1 MFLKNATATWDGADH
16 SDDVD
21 NVTFTPNV
29 TTATFT
35 PISGNSK
42 SESTESWT
50 LSFNLAQDFTA
61 DSLYM
66 KLHAG
71 GEPKEL
77 VFKPRGAE
85 VGGAVITATVVP
97 APAVIGGGVGALTA
111 TATCA
116 VNGKPVIT
124 PATV

>member
-35 PISGNSK
+35 PISGNAQ
-42 SESTESWT
+42 SESTETWT
-50 LSFNLAQDFTA
+50 ATFNLAQDFTA
-61 DSLYM
+61 TSLYM
-66 KLHAG
+66 KLYAG
-71 GEPKEL
+71 GTPKEV
-77 VFKPRGAE
+77 VFKPRGEEA
-85 VGGAVITATVVP
+85 GGAVITATVVP

-111 TATCA
+111 SATLA
-116 VNGKPVIT
+116 VNGRPVIT

>member
-29 TTATFT
+29 TTATFN

-42 SESTESWT
+42 SESTETWT
-50 LSFNLAQDFTA
+50 LTFNLAQDFKE

-66 KLHAG
+66 KLYAG
-71 GEPKEL
+71 GGPKEV

-85 VGGAVITATVVP
+85 VGGAIITATVNP

-111 TATCA
+111 TATLA
-116 VNGKPVIT
+116 VNGRPDIT